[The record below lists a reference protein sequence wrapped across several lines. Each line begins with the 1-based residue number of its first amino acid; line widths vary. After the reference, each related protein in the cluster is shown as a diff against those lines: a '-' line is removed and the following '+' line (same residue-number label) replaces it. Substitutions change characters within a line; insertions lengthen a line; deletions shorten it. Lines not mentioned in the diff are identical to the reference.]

1 MAKLMLQFMINAVKK
16 LLTGAQ
22 GVRVKRK
29 ERSMRLCETLSLGD
43 RRFLAVVL
51 VEQQK
56 FLVGAAGNS
65 VALLARL
72 SSPPTPQ
79 ESLLQA
85 EEDALFDAREYRSW
99 R

>member
-1 MAKLMLQFMINAVKK
+1 MTKLMLQFVITAFKK
-16 LLTGAQ
+16 LLTTAQ
-22 GVRVKRK
+22 GVKTKRK

-72 SSPPTPQ
+72 SSPPASQ
-79 ESLLQA
+79 ESLSQV